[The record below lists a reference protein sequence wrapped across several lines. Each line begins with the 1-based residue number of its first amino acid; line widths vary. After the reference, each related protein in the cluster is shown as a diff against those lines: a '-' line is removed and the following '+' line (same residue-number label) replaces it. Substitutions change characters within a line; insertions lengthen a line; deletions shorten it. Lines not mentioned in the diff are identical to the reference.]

1 MSLEEIN
8 IKNFFNF
15 DKKYLKIS
23 LYFFFVMSA
32 LIFLFKITDNLG
44 SIVGGIYNIWSAAIH
59 ITSPFLYGFAIAYL
73 FNPLVL
79 TVENKLLGRISKI
92 KNKTSL
98 KRTLSILSTYLVI
111 IGCIIWLMT
120 FFIPESITNVK
131 NLINTLPSNMNAFDY
146 EINNFLA
153 SFNFIIDS
161 KEFSSILNSIFEPIM
176 NITKNLPSVTQKIID
191 GTFIA
196 ASTTL
201 NLILGIFISFYML
214 SEKEH
219 FMREIKKILYAFCP
233 EKKVDKFLSNASRVN
248 SIFKNFIVGKTIDS
262 AIIGVLC
269 FIGMSIIQTPYIV
282 LISLI
287 VGITN
292 MIPYFGPFIGA
303 IPSILIVLIVDP
315 AKAIW
320 VALFILALQQLD
332 GIVIGPKILGVS
344 TGMSPLWIILSI
356 IVGGAVAGPLGMFIG
371 VPVCA
376 SIKLFFSEI
385 VNQKY
390 AEKYFYEYTEKPK
403 DTLPESQDNL

>member
-1 MSLEEIN
+1 MA
-8 IKNFFNF
+8 
-15 DKKYLKIS
+15 
-23 LYFFFVMSA
+23 A
-32 LIFLFKITDNLG
+32 LIFLSKITNNLG
-44 SIVGGIYNIWSAAIH
+44 SILGGIYGVWSTATH
-59 ITSPFLYGFAIAYL
+59 ITAPFLYGFAIAYL

-79 TVENKLLGRISKI
+79 FVENKLFSRINQI
-92 KNKTSL
+92 KNKVRL

-131 NLINTLPSNMNAFDY
+131 NLINTLPSNIGSLDY
-146 EINNFLA
+146 EINNFLS
-153 SFNFIIDS
+153 SFNFIINSND
-161 KEFSSILNSIFEPIM
+161 FSAILSSIFEPIM
-176 NITKNLPSVTQKIID
+176 NITKNIPTFTQKIID

-219 FMREIKKILYAFCP
+219 FIREIKKILYSFCP
-233 EKKVDKFLSNASRVN
+233 EKKIDKFLSNASRVN

-303 IPSILIVLIVDP
+303 IPSILIVLLVDP
-315 AKAIW
+315 TKAIW

-344 TGMSPLWIILSI
+344 TGMSPLWIIFSI
-356 IVGGAVAGPLGMFIG
+356 IIGGAIAGPLGMFIG

-376 SIKLFFSEI
+376 SIKLFFSEV

-403 DTLPESQDNL
+403 GPSSEDQDNL